1 MSKKV
6 DTWMPL
12 LVDKYLGDTMLLSTE
27 QHGAYLLLLM
37 TMWKKDGRLPD
48 NDEQLA
54 QASKLS
60 AAKWRA
66 MRPVL
71 IDGSLLRAE
80 DGFIVQKRLS
90 AELARSKSHT
100 DAKANAGAKGA
111 ARRWGKDGRNDGEEG
126 GASDGTAIAEP
137 SQSHKQTGASTPPPS
152 ATQIQESTSVLS
164 ARAAVGK
171 ALKAGGL
178 DPRHIN
184 LSDPRIDALIAQG
197 ARPDEFEGLAREAV
211 SKGIAKP
218 VGWICSALAGRREQA
233 ASLRLAPSQAE
244 AAAAAVASSP
254 DAWRQDSRAV
264 LAMGRQLQVPSYPDD
279 VMPVFERRVVSAWRR
294 AGCPA
299 LTTPLTEDHTA

>member
-12 LVDKYLGDTMLLSTE
+12 LVDKYLGDTMLLTTE

-48 NDEQLA
+48 NDVQLA

-60 AAKWRA
+60 ASKWKG

-71 IDGSLLRAE
+71 IDGSLLREE

-100 DAKANAGAKGA
+100 DAKAEAGARGA
-111 ARRWGKDGRNDGEEG
+111 AKRWGKGAQEHGNRDGR
-126 GASDGTAIAEP
+126 SDGTAIAEP
-137 SQSHKQTGASTPPPS
+137 SQSHRQTGASTPPPFAS
-152 ATQIQESTSVLS
+152 QIPESTSVLS
-164 ARAAVGK
+164 ARGAVGK

-184 LSDPRIDALIAQG
+184 LSDPRLAALIEQG
-197 ARPDEFEGLAREAV
+197 ATPDEFEGLAREAV

-218 VGWICSALAGRREQA
+218 IGWICSALTGRREQA
-233 ASLRLAPSQAE
+233 AGMRLAPSKAE
-244 AAAAAVASSP
+244 AAATAAASAS
-254 DAWRQDSRAV
+254 DAWRRSDKDLRAMALQ
-264 LAMGRQLQVPSYPDD
+264 LAVPSYPDD
-279 VMPVFERRVVSAWRR
+279 TIDVFERRVVKAWRT
-294 AGCPA
+294 AGEPA
-299 LTTPLTEDHTA
+299 LQPSEAQAA